1 MCDLLACHAPPE
13 GSAISVCIG
22 GLICAPPLASSHSLT
37 SRSTPLSMDYIRL
50 KHEVGE
56 LQKQVT
62 EWQRKVQVKML

>member
-1 MCDLLACHAPPE
+1 
-13 GSAISVCIG
+13 
-22 GLICAPPLASSHSLT
+22 
-37 SRSTPLSMDYIRL
+37 MDYIRL